1 MLILFVTLFIGKYD
15 ITRIFPCFLAGML
28 LNQKGNRWIE
38 KNKALYGSFI
48 VFVVLLTFWNIDES
62 IWLRFGSIQECL
74 QKTFGWG
81 EYVYKYLSS
90 G

>member
-1 MLILFVTLFIGKYD
+1 M
-15 ITRIFPCFLAGML
+15 FPCFLAGML

-38 KNKALYGSFI
+38 EKKALYGSFI

-74 QKTFGWG
+74 QKTFGLG